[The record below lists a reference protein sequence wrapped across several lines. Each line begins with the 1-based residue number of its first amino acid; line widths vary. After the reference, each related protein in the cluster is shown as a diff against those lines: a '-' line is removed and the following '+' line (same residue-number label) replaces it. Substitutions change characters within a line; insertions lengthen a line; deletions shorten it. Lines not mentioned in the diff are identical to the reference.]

1 MFIEIAQ
8 RCIHRKD
15 IWSNSLTLLWLM
27 KNLISVVKA
36 VLLASASDSLHMDCL
51 IHIIRKDEYIWWN
64 LPVPIGCPQ
73 GNVWESGVHKF
84 LFVSACYQ
92 IAADVSDSWQWKT
105 HKVFQEFILDKLYLL
120 LCPWGKVWRW
130 CGSLKFCS
138 NFLFIFLCF
147 CRNWSIVIWMFY
159 HFVAGQSVVV
169 AASISEWSALHTL
182 INNSWSFYMLVR
194 RLPKWA
200 VLGQNK
206 LQYAVDLNEW
216 MSEWCIYITL

>member
-1 MFIEIAQ
+1 MNTSGGICPFQLAAHKVTSGNQAYTRFFTRHVTRLLLMFQAHGI
-8 RCIHRKD
+8 
-15 IWSNSLTLLWLM
+15 
-27 KNLISVVKA
+27 
-36 VLLASASDSLHMDCL
+36 
-51 IHIIRKDEYIWWN
+51 
-64 LPVPIGCPQ
+64 
-73 GNVWESGVHKF
+73 
-84 LFVSACYQ
+84 
-92 IAADVSDSWQWKT
+92 KT
-105 HKVFQEFILDKLYLL
+105 HKVIQEFILDKLYLL
-120 LCPWGKVWRW
+120 LCPWEKVWRW

-194 RLPKWA
+194 RLPEWA

-216 MSEWCIYITL
+216 MSEWCIYIAL